1 MIYKGQICDG
11 CKKTMDEC
19 EDIVVCPVC
28 GTPQHRSCWEERGE
42 CVNANKHAEGFVWHE
57 KQLTQEEKAKLE
69 GIKCPVCGKKNSA
82 DALSC
87 DECGAPLIHNE
98 NEKKQDENKA
108 PNANPVNIFLNTM
121 NTPANPFL
129 YGVKQ
134 DADKEIDGV
143 KVKEIASFVQNSA
156 PKYINKFE
164 KTEKD
169 EKGKRK
175 ISFNWA
181 AFFFA
186 PIWFF
191 YRKLWKIGILFACAL
206 LAITIA
212 FTNQAMDFSYAN
224 EGYATAISQ
233 YQKEEISEDELN
245 KKADAVVNAS
255 ISLAPMLG
263 LNLALALLA
272 GFSADTLYKK
282 FTVAKIKDFKAKA
295 RDTRE
300 FDAITLSKG
309 GTSFLFAFL
318 GYIGYNMIYQLLLY
332 LATLI

>member
-42 CVNANKHAEGFVWHE
+42 CVNAHKHADNFVWQKKE
-57 KQLTQEEKAKLE
+57 MTTEEKALAQ
-69 GIKCPVCGKKNSA
+69 GVKCDVCGKKNPS

-87 DECGAPLIHNE
+87 NDCGAPLIKPE
-98 NEKKQDENKA
+98 ENKA
-108 PNANPVNIFLNTM
+108 QSENKNVNPVNIFLNTM

-129 YGVKQ
+129 YGVRQ
-134 DADKEIDGV
+134 DAEKEIDGV
-143 KVKEIASFVQNSA
+143 KVKEIASFVQNNA

-164 KTEKD
+164 KTERNAN
-169 EKGKRK
+169 GKK
-175 ISFNWA
+175 KVSFNWA
-181 AFFFA
+181 AFLLA

-191 YRKLWKIGILFACAL
+191 YRKLWKVGILFACAL

-212 FTNQAMDFSYAN
+212 FTNQTMDFSYAN
-224 EGYATAISQ
+224 EAYATAISQ
-233 YQKEEISEDELN
+233 NQKGELSDEQLAQ
-245 KKADAVVNAS
+245 KAENVMNAS
-255 ISLAPMLG
+255 MRLAPMLG

-272 GFSADTLYKK
+272 GFSADEIYKRY
-282 FTVAKIKDFKAKA
+282 TVSKIKDFKSRA

-300 FDAITLSKG
+300 FEAITLSKG
-309 GTSFLFAFL
+309 GTSFFFAFL
-318 GYIGYNMIYQLLLY
+318 GYMGYNMIYQLLLY
-332 LATLI
+332 LAMLI